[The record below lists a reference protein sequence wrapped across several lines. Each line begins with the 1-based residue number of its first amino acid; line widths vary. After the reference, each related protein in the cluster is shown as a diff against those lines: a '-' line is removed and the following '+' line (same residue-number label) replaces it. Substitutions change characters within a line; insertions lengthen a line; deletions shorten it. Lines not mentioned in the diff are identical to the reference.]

1 MSMQQAAQIKA
12 LEAQL
17 SELKSILAQIMID
30 VADLKQQRK
39 VLRLRDTRNG

>member
-39 VLRLRDTRNG
+39 VLRLRDNRNG